1 MKSVQEV
8 MDEKVF
14 FEHENSSWS
23 ISGYIHLVPTE
34 RVQDVMSEVDSA
46 FTDVSILDKK
56 SGQSM
61 LVPEFDDWAFRTALW
76 DFRCKA
82 VHARHNEWYEAVRET
97 NKYDLFTGYQNAIAE
112 YLQALEYAEC
122 SE

>member
-8 MDEKVF
+8 MDEKQF
-14 FEHENSSWS
+14 FEMENTHWS
-23 ISGYIHLVPTE
+23 VSGYIHLVPTQ

-46 FTDVSILDKK
+46 FTDISITDKR
-56 SGQSM
+56 SGNSIY
-61 LVPEFDDWAFRTALW
+61 VPEFDDWGFREVLW
-76 DFRCKA
+76 NFRCEA
-82 VHARHNEWYEAVRET
+82 VYAKHNEWNDAVRHHK
-97 NKYDLFTGYQNAIAE
+97 KYDLFTGYQNALAE